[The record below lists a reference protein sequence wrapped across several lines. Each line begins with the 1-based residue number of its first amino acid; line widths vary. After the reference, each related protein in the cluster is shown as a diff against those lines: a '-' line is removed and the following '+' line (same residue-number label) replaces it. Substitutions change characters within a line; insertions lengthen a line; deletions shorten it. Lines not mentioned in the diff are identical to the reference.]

1 MDAGLDFQP
10 QRRQIFIE
18 NAHDNLDEYESTIS
32 YILINAFVAISIILI
47 SIFEAQKQCTE
58 NIHRWLFAYILLL
71 FLDSCIKT
79 FNLHRQRFTNRMKL
93 MITLTEFFGDFLQV
107 VWLLY
112 GNILFLNETKECL
125 QKSPLLTYTLLFVL
139 ILGFIHLAKFTFV
152 LLGILIWLIAKC
164 FGVEF
169 SFEEILASHRQD
181 IRAE

>member
-1 MDAGLDFQP
+1 ML
-10 QRRQIFIE
+10 
-18 NAHDNLDEYESTIS
+18 
-32 YILINAFVAISIILI
+32 
-47 SIFEAQKQCTE
+47 
-58 NIHRWLFAYILLL
+58 
-71 FLDSCIKT
+71 
-79 FNLHRQRFTNRMKL
+79 
-93 MITLTEFFGDFLQV
+93 TLTEFFGDFLQV